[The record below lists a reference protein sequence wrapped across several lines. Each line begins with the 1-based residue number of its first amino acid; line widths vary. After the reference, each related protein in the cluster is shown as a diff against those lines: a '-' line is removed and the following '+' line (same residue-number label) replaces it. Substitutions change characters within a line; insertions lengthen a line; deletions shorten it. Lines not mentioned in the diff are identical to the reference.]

1 MTVYKQYLTERNEKI
16 RTRYNVLKTENTQEE
31 TLDKVASEF
40 GLSKDSINTIVF
52 RSNKNRAN

>member
-1 MTVYKQYLTERNEKI
+1 MNTVKQFIAERNEKI
-16 RTRYNVLKTENTQEE
+16 RARYNVLKTENTQEE

-52 RSNKNRAN
+52 RSTKNRAN